1 MSKMKNKGF
10 TLAELLIVVAI
21 IAILVAISLP
31 LFSSQIAKANLQ
43 ADQTHVSAAKASAV
57 AEYLDTNSHDTITYY
72 FDAGIAMANK
82 NNSEGIAG
90 YGKST
95 KEPYKKQ
102 TGADVGVPVSEDGS
116 RNIIQVIVGN
126 NGTVMSTSWVPVG
139 TNSNSQGGG
148 SIQPTPD
155 SNAPDWVKENCSGS
169 WPTIQND
176 NTAKPNSVVKGNI
189 YTYDDNYYV
198 ASQDQAMNKNNSEN
212 YEEVR
217 YEGYGPAGIAIMVDC
232 LTDNKN
238 RTASFVRSTFTKKN
252 GNLGTDGSV
261 SYMFKRK
268 GLIVLENVYEENKF
282 LEDALNLPVLDVLYD
297 DDIIIYTKPEDFIMV
312 KEELEKNGYDK
323 FITSEVTFIP
333 DNYIK
338 LNEEEEEKVLSLIE
352 SLEDIEDVQNVYHNL
367 EM

>member
-1 MSKMKNKGF
+1 MKNKGF
-10 TLAELLIVVAI
+10 TLAELLIVAAI

-148 SIQPTPD
+148 SISPTP
-155 SNAPDWVKENCSGS
+155 SAAPEPTPNLDVSKWAEANNRGD
-169 WPTIQND
+169 WPTRTHPGSI
-176 NTAKPNSVVKGNI
+176 VRGNI
-189 YTYDDNYYV
+189 YKYNEKYYV
-198 ASQDQAMNKNNSEN
+198 AAKDATYSV
-212 YEEVR
+212 YWEEDPSVVN
-217 YEGYGPAGIAIMVDC
+217 AGIFID
-232 LTDNKN
+232 TDNPTIITKSDTNYFYVENGKN
-238 RTASFVRSTFTKKN
+238 KIKSQKEGDLFVYE
-252 GNLGTDGSV
+252 DGSV
-261 SYMFKRK
+261 YICRITAAPNPETK
-268 GLIVLENVYEENKF
+268 GDDNWIRI
-282 LEDALNLPVLDVLYD
+282 NL
-297 DDIIIYTKPEDFIMV
+297 K
-312 KEELEKNGYDK
+312 
-323 FITSEVTFIP
+323 
-333 DNYIK
+333 
-338 LNEEEEEKVLSLIE
+338 
-352 SLEDIEDVQNVYHNL
+352 
-367 EM
+367 

>member
-1 MSKMKNKGF
+1 MLKKKNKGF
-10 TLAELLIVVAI
+10 TLAELLIVVAV

-148 SIQPTPD
+148 SISPTP
-155 SNAPDWVKENCSGS
+155 SAAPEPTPNLDVSKWAEANNRGD
-169 WPTIQND
+169 WPTRTHPGSI
-176 NTAKPNSVVKGNI
+176 VRGNI
-189 YTYDDNYYV
+189 YKYNEKYYV
-198 ASQDQAMNKNNSEN
+198 AAKDATYSV
-212 YEEVR
+212 YWEEDPSVVN
-217 YEGYGPAGIAIMVDC
+217 AGIFID
-232 LTDNKN
+232 TDNPTIITKSDTNYFYVENGKN
-238 RTASFVRSTFTKKN
+238 KIKSQKEGDLFVYE
-252 GNLGTDGSV
+252 DGSV
-261 SYMFKRK
+261 YICRITAAPNPETK
-268 GLIVLENVYEENKF
+268 GDDNWIRI
-282 LEDALNLPVLDVLYD
+282 NL
-297 DDIIIYTKPEDFIMV
+297 K
-312 KEELEKNGYDK
+312 
-323 FITSEVTFIP
+323 
-333 DNYIK
+333 
-338 LNEEEEEKVLSLIE
+338 
-352 SLEDIEDVQNVYHNL
+352 
-367 EM
+367 

>member
-1 MSKMKNKGF
+1 MLKKKNKGF

-148 SIQPTPD
+148 SISPTP
-155 SNAPDWVKENCSGS
+155 SAAPEPTPNLDVSKWAEANNRGD
-169 WPTIQND
+169 WPTRTHPGSI
-176 NTAKPNSVVKGNI
+176 VRRNI
-189 YTYDDNYYV
+189 YKYNEKYYV
-198 ASQDQAMNKNNSEN
+198 AAKDATYSV
-212 YEEVR
+212 YWEEDPSVVN
-217 YEGYGPAGIAIMVDC
+217 AGIFID
-232 LTDNKN
+232 TDNPTIITKSDTNYFYVENGKN
-238 RTASFVRSTFTKKN
+238 KIKSQKEGDLFVYE
-252 GNLGTDGSV
+252 DGSV
-261 SYMFKRK
+261 YICRITAAPNPETK
-268 GLIVLENVYEENKF
+268 GDDNWIRI
-282 LEDALNLPVLDVLYD
+282 NL
-297 DDIIIYTKPEDFIMV
+297 K
-312 KEELEKNGYDK
+312 
-323 FITSEVTFIP
+323 
-333 DNYIK
+333 
-338 LNEEEEEKVLSLIE
+338 
-352 SLEDIEDVQNVYHNL
+352 
-367 EM
+367 

>member
-1 MSKMKNKGF
+1 MLKKKNKGF

-148 SIQPTPD
+148 SISPTP
-155 SNAPDWVKENCSGS
+155 SAAPEPTPNLDVSKWAEANNRGD
-169 WPTIQND
+169 WPTRTHPGSI
-176 NTAKPNSVVKGNI
+176 VRGNI
-189 YTYDDNYYV
+189 YKYNEKYYV
-198 ASQDQAMNKNNSEN
+198 AAKDATYSV
-212 YEEVR
+212 YWEEDPSVVN
-217 YEGYGPAGIAIMVDC
+217 AGIFID
-232 LTDNKN
+232 TDNPTIITKSDTNYFYVENGKN
-238 RTASFVRSTFTKKN
+238 KIKSQKEGDLFVYE
-252 GNLGTDGSV
+252 DGSV
-261 SYMFKRK
+261 YICRITAAPNPETK
-268 GLIVLENVYEENKF
+268 GDDNWIRN
-282 LEDALNLPVLDVLYD
+282 NL
-297 DDIIIYTKPEDFIMV
+297 T
-312 KEELEKNGYDK
+312 
-323 FITSEVTFIP
+323 
-333 DNYIK
+333 
-338 LNEEEEEKVLSLIE
+338 
-352 SLEDIEDVQNVYHNL
+352 
-367 EM
+367 

>member
-1 MSKMKNKGF
+1 MLKKKNKGF

-116 RNIIQVIVGN
+116 WNIIQVIVGN

-148 SIQPTPD
+148 SISPTP
-155 SNAPDWVKENCSGS
+155 SAAPEPTPNLDVSKWAEANNRGD
-169 WPTIQND
+169 WPTRTHPGSI
-176 NTAKPNSVVKGNI
+176 VRGNI
-189 YTYDDNYYV
+189 YKYNEKYYV
-198 ASQDQAMNKNNSEN
+198 AAKDATYSV
-212 YEEVR
+212 YWEEDPSVVN
-217 YEGYGPAGIAIMVDC
+217 AGIFID
-232 LTDNKN
+232 TDNPTIITKSDTNYFYVENGKN
-238 RTASFVRSTFTKKN
+238 KIKSQKEGDLFVYE
-252 GNLGTDGSV
+252 DGSV
-261 SYMFKRK
+261 YICRITAAPNPETK
-268 GLIVLENVYEENKF
+268 GDDNWIRI
-282 LEDALNLPVLDVLYD
+282 NL
-297 DDIIIYTKPEDFIMV
+297 K
-312 KEELEKNGYDK
+312 
-323 FITSEVTFIP
+323 
-333 DNYIK
+333 
-338 LNEEEEEKVLSLIE
+338 
-352 SLEDIEDVQNVYHNL
+352 
-367 EM
+367 

>member
-1 MSKMKNKGF
+1 MLKMKNKGF

-148 SIQPTPD
+148 SISPTP
-155 SNAPDWVKENCSGS
+155 SAAPEPTPNLDVSKWAEANNRGD
-169 WPTIQND
+169 WPTRTHPGSI
-176 NTAKPNSVVKGNI
+176 VRGNI
-189 YTYDDNYYV
+189 YKYNEKYYV
-198 ASQDQAMNKNNSEN
+198 AAKDATYSV
-212 YEEVR
+212 YWEEDPSVVN
-217 YEGYGPAGIAIMVDC
+217 AGIFID
-232 LTDNKN
+232 TDNPTIITKSDTNYFYVENGKN
-238 RTASFVRSTFTKKN
+238 KIKSQKEGDLFVYE
-252 GNLGTDGSV
+252 DGSV
-261 SYMFKRK
+261 YICRITAAPNPETK
-268 GLIVLENVYEENKF
+268 GDDNWIRI
-282 LEDALNLPVLDVLYD
+282 NL
-297 DDIIIYTKPEDFIMV
+297 K
-312 KEELEKNGYDK
+312 
-323 FITSEVTFIP
+323 
-333 DNYIK
+333 
-338 LNEEEEEKVLSLIE
+338 
-352 SLEDIEDVQNVYHNL
+352 
-367 EM
+367 

>member
-1 MSKMKNKGF
+1 MLKKKNKGF

-57 AEYLDTNSHDTITYY
+57 AEYLDTNSHDTSTYY

-116 RNIIQVIVGN
+116 WNIIQVIVGN

-148 SIQPTPD
+148 SISPTP
-155 SNAPDWVKENCSGS
+155 SAAPEPTPNLDVSKWAEANNRGD
-169 WPTIQND
+169 WPTRTHPGSI
-176 NTAKPNSVVKGNI
+176 VRGNI
-189 YTYDDNYYV
+189 YKYNEKYYV
-198 ASQDQAMNKNNSEN
+198 AAKDATYSV
-212 YEEVR
+212 YWEEDPSVVN
-217 YEGYGPAGIAIMVDC
+217 AGIFID
-232 LTDNKN
+232 TDNPTIITKSDTNYFYVENGKN
-238 RTASFVRSTFTKKN
+238 KIKSQKEGDLFVYE
-252 GNLGTDGSV
+252 DGSV
-261 SYMFKRK
+261 YICRITAAPNPETK
-268 GLIVLENVYEENKF
+268 GDDNWIRI
-282 LEDALNLPVLDVLYD
+282 NL
-297 DDIIIYTKPEDFIMV
+297 K
-312 KEELEKNGYDK
+312 
-323 FITSEVTFIP
+323 
-333 DNYIK
+333 
-338 LNEEEEEKVLSLIE
+338 
-352 SLEDIEDVQNVYHNL
+352 
-367 EM
+367 

>member
-95 KEPYKKQ
+95 KEPYKNQ
-102 TGADVGVPVSEDGS
+102 TGADGIPVNEDGS
-116 RNIIQVIVGN
+116 KNIIQVIVGN
-126 NGTVMSTSWVPVG
+126 NGTVMSTRWVPMG

-148 SIQPTPD
+148 SISPIPSAAPEPVTPTPD
-155 SNAPDWVKENCSGS
+155 SNVPDWVKENCSGS

-176 NTAKPNSVVKGNI
+176 NTVKPNSVVKGNI

-198 ASQDQAMNKNNSEN
+198 ASQDQAMNKNNYWEPSN
-212 YEEVR
+212 
-217 YEGYGPAGIAIMVDC
+217 I
-232 LTDNKN
+232 KN
-238 RTASFVRSTFTKKN
+238 I
-252 GNLGTDGSV
+252 GW
-261 SYMFKRK
+261 
-268 GLIVLENVYEENKF
+268 
-282 LEDALNLPVLDVLYD
+282 
-297 DDIIIYTKPEDFIMV
+297 
-312 KEELEKNGYDK
+312 
-323 FITSEVTFIP
+323 
-333 DNYIK
+333 
-338 LNEEEEEKVLSLIE
+338 LSLKV
-352 SLEDIEDVQNVYHNL
+352 DNTNTVYTVDDLITDPWHPT
-367 EM
+367 

>member
-1 MSKMKNKGF
+1 MLKKKNKGF

-148 SIQPTPD
+148 SISPTP
-155 SNAPDWVKENCSGS
+155 SAAPEPTPNLDVSKWAEANNRGD
-169 WPTIQND
+169 WPTRTHPGSI
-176 NTAKPNSVVKGNI
+176 VRGNI
-189 YTYDDNYYV
+189 YKYNEKYYV
-198 ASQDQAMNKNNSEN
+198 AAKDATYSV
-212 YEEVR
+212 YREEDPSVVN
-217 YEGYGPAGIAIMVDC
+217 AGIFID
-232 LTDNKN
+232 TDNPTIITKSDTNYFYVENGKN
-238 RTASFVRSTFTKKN
+238 KIKSQKEGDLFVYE
-252 GNLGTDGSV
+252 DGSV
-261 SYMFKRK
+261 YICRITAAPNPETK
-268 GLIVLENVYEENKF
+268 GDDNWIRI
-282 LEDALNLPVLDVLYD
+282 NL
-297 DDIIIYTKPEDFIMV
+297 K
-312 KEELEKNGYDK
+312 
-323 FITSEVTFIP
+323 
-333 DNYIK
+333 
-338 LNEEEEEKVLSLIE
+338 
-352 SLEDIEDVQNVYHNL
+352 
-367 EM
+367 

>member
-1 MSKMKNKGF
+1 MKNKGF

-148 SIQPTPD
+148 SISPTP
-155 SNAPDWVKENCSGS
+155 SAAPEPTPNLDVSKWAEANNRGD
-169 WPTIQND
+169 WPTRTHPGSI
-176 NTAKPNSVVKGNI
+176 VRGNI
-189 YTYDDNYYV
+189 YKYNEKYYV
-198 ASQDQAMNKNNSEN
+198 AAKDATYSV
-212 YEEVR
+212 YWEEDPSVVN
-217 YEGYGPAGIAIMVDC
+217 AGIFID
-232 LTDNKN
+232 TDNPTIITKSDTNYFYVENGKN
-238 RTASFVRSTFTKKN
+238 KIKSQKEGDLFVYE
-252 GNLGTDGSV
+252 DGSV
-261 SYMFKRK
+261 YICRIMAAPNPETK
-268 GLIVLENVYEENKF
+268 GDDNWIRI
-282 LEDALNLPVLDVLYD
+282 NL
-297 DDIIIYTKPEDFIMV
+297 K
-312 KEELEKNGYDK
+312 
-323 FITSEVTFIP
+323 
-333 DNYIK
+333 
-338 LNEEEEEKVLSLIE
+338 
-352 SLEDIEDVQNVYHNL
+352 
-367 EM
+367 

>member
-1 MSKMKNKGF
+1 MLKKKNKGF

-148 SIQPTPD
+148 SISPTP
-155 SNAPDWVKENCSGS
+155 SAAPEPTPNLDVSKWAEANNRGD
-169 WPTIQND
+169 WPTRTHLGSI
-176 NTAKPNSVVKGNI
+176 VRGNI
-189 YTYDDNYYV
+189 YKYNEKYYV
-198 ASQDQAMNKNNSEN
+198 AAKDATYSV
-212 YEEVR
+212 YWEEDPSVVN
-217 YEGYGPAGIAIMVDC
+217 AGIFID
-232 LTDNKN
+232 TDNPTIITKSDTNYFYVENGKN
-238 RTASFVRSTFTKKN
+238 KIKSQKEGDLFVYE
-252 GNLGTDGSV
+252 DGSV
-261 SYMFKRK
+261 YICRITAAPNPETK
-268 GLIVLENVYEENKF
+268 GDDNWIRI
-282 LEDALNLPVLDVLYD
+282 NL
-297 DDIIIYTKPEDFIMV
+297 K
-312 KEELEKNGYDK
+312 
-323 FITSEVTFIP
+323 
-333 DNYIK
+333 
-338 LNEEEEEKVLSLIE
+338 
-352 SLEDIEDVQNVYHNL
+352 
-367 EM
+367 

>member
-116 RNIIQVIVGN
+116 WNIIQVIVGN

-148 SIQPTPD
+148 SISPTP
-155 SNAPDWVKENCSGS
+155 SAAPEPTPNLDVSKWAEANNRGD
-169 WPTIQND
+169 WPTRTHPGSI
-176 NTAKPNSVVKGNI
+176 VRGNI
-189 YTYDDNYYV
+189 YKYNEKYYV
-198 ASQDQAMNKNNSEN
+198 AAKDATYSV
-212 YEEVR
+212 YWEEDPSVVN
-217 YEGYGPAGIAIMVDC
+217 AGIFID
-232 LTDNKN
+232 TDNPTIITKSDTNYFYVENGKN
-238 RTASFVRSTFTKKN
+238 KIKSQKEGDLFVYE
-252 GNLGTDGSV
+252 DGSV
-261 SYMFKRK
+261 YICRITAAPNPETK
-268 GLIVLENVYEENKF
+268 GDDNWIRI
-282 LEDALNLPVLDVLYD
+282 NL
-297 DDIIIYTKPEDFIMV
+297 K
-312 KEELEKNGYDK
+312 
-323 FITSEVTFIP
+323 
-333 DNYIK
+333 
-338 LNEEEEEKVLSLIE
+338 
-352 SLEDIEDVQNVYHNL
+352 
-367 EM
+367 

>member
-1 MSKMKNKGF
+1 MLKMKNKGF
-10 TLAELLIVVAI
+10 TLAELLIVAAI

-148 SIQPTPD
+148 SISPTP
-155 SNAPDWVKENCSGS
+155 SAAPEPTPNLDVSKWAEANNRGD
-169 WPTIQND
+169 WPTRTHPGSI
-176 NTAKPNSVVKGNI
+176 VRGNI
-189 YTYDDNYYV
+189 YKYNEKYYV
-198 ASQDQAMNKNNSEN
+198 AAKDATYSV
-212 YEEVR
+212 YWEEDPSVVN
-217 YEGYGPAGIAIMVDC
+217 AGIFID
-232 LTDNKN
+232 TDNPTIITKSDTNYFYVENGKN
-238 RTASFVRSTFTKKN
+238 KIKSQKEGDLFVYE
-252 GNLGTDGSV
+252 DGSV
-261 SYMFKRK
+261 YICRITAAPNPETK
-268 GLIVLENVYEENKF
+268 GDDNWIRI
-282 LEDALNLPVLDVLYD
+282 NL
-297 DDIIIYTKPEDFIMV
+297 K
-312 KEELEKNGYDK
+312 
-323 FITSEVTFIP
+323 
-333 DNYIK
+333 
-338 LNEEEEEKVLSLIE
+338 
-352 SLEDIEDVQNVYHNL
+352 
-367 EM
+367 

>member
-1 MSKMKNKGF
+1 MLKKKNKGF

-21 IAILVAISLP
+21 IAILVALSLP

-148 SIQPTPD
+148 SISPTP
-155 SNAPDWVKENCSGS
+155 SAAPEPTPNLDVSKWAEANNRGD
-169 WPTIQND
+169 WPTRTHPGSI
-176 NTAKPNSVVKGNI
+176 VRGNI
-189 YTYDDNYYV
+189 YKYNEKYYV
-198 ASQDQAMNKNNSEN
+198 AAKDATYSV
-212 YEEVR
+212 YWEEDPSVVN
-217 YEGYGPAGIAIMVDC
+217 AGIFID
-232 LTDNKN
+232 TDNPTIITKSDTNYFYVENGKN
-238 RTASFVRSTFTKKN
+238 KIKSQKEGDLFVYE
-252 GNLGTDGSV
+252 DGSV
-261 SYMFKRK
+261 YICRITAAPNPETK
-268 GLIVLENVYEENKF
+268 GDDNWIRI
-282 LEDALNLPVLDVLYD
+282 NL
-297 DDIIIYTKPEDFIMV
+297 K
-312 KEELEKNGYDK
+312 
-323 FITSEVTFIP
+323 
-333 DNYIK
+333 
-338 LNEEEEEKVLSLIE
+338 
-352 SLEDIEDVQNVYHNL
+352 
-367 EM
+367 